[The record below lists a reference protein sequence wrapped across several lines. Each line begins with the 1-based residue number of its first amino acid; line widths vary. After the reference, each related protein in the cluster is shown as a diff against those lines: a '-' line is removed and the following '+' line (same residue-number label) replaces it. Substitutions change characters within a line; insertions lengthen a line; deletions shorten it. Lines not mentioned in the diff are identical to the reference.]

1 MVVLMDIGMIEAN
14 LRVLKKTVEYLP
26 DGSIKESVERQIK
39 QNLNHIDDFFDQL
52 AEEAKHIEQYEQLNQ

>member
-1 MVVLMDIGMIEAN
+1 MDIGMIEAN